1 MDSDINN
8 SRSYA
13 TSKKNILNFIRPRS
27 NDAFKVRHPKELI
40 FLTRLRAGLS
50 YLREHNFKHNFLDA
64 LNPICI
70 CGFYIETLHHFFP
83 HRPDSLMKDKTF
95 CLRLKGSS
103 LIFLEKLTL
112 ACITS
117 ILLYGDSSFP
127 ANLTPTHSLH
137 LLTTFYPQEV

>member
-1 MDSDINN
+1 MGSDINN

-27 NDAFKVRHPKELI
+27 NDAFNVRHPKELI

-70 CGFYIETLHHFFP
+70 FYIETLHHFFP

-137 LLTTFYPQEV
+137 Y